1 MSLVNSQG
9 PLPGLD
15 FSSPDVYLQVT
26 PAGEVP
32 IPFISMGMRATEIPK
47 CTKVLTQCMPPHT
60 VMDQA
65 PVTVSGPGRGA
76 VSSQVCSTSKSMKG
90 STKLILQNVPATRA
104 LMDPT
109 GQNGGLPNS
118 LGNTIAPSQIRMV
131 NPSP

>member
-9 PLPGLD
+9 PLPGMD
-15 FSSPDVYLQVT
+15 FATPDVYMQVT

-32 IPFISMGMRATEIPK
+32 IPFISTGMRATEVPK
-47 CTKVLTQCMPPHT
+47 CTKVLAQCTPPHT

-65 PVTVSGPGRGA
+65 PVTISGPGRGA
-76 VSSQVCSTSKSMKG
+76 VSSQVCSASKSMKC

-109 GQNGGLPNS
+109 GQNGSAPNS
-118 LGNTIAPSQIRMV
+118 LGNTISPSQIRMV
-131 NPSP
+131 NPSA